1 MRSARNETEALQRPI
16 SGQSPVSEVRI
27 TLANPFETK
36 RNFAAHHCCLGFSDR
51 ILAEGK
57 VLESNVLYL

>member
-1 MRSARNETEALQRPI
+1 MRRRPF
-16 SGQSPVSEVRI
+16 GDRFLGWSPVSEVRI

-36 RNFAAHHCCLGFSDR
+36 RKFDAHQGCSGFSDR

-57 VLESNVLYL
+57 VLESNILYS